1 MGDDRQR
8 ELDIAAAILDGDD
21 LMCAVFDERNEL
33 RARID
38 AVLAFH
44 KPFPHREEGE
54 PSICG
59 ECFASYPC
67 PTVVALTGEET

>member
-38 AVLAFH
+38 AVLAL
-44 KPFPHREEGE
+44 HREATMMRTETFC
-54 PSICG
+54 SACHV
-59 ECFASYPC
+59 SYPC
-67 PTVVALTGEET
+67 PTVVALTGEEA